1 MLSLKIQTALT
12 DISGWCNQDK
22 AEVFASHLSSMHSPL
37 CVEIGVFSGR
47 SLIILGLLLKEKG
60 RGMAVGIDNW
70 SKTAIVEGNESKD
83 MKWYLDKDLEA
94 IYQKCLTY
102 VMDYEVEDHC
112 AVLRLD
118 SNRGADIFG
127 YESIDLLHID
137 GNHSEKVSCRD
148 VELFLPKVK
157 RRGVIVFDDINWG
170 TTKKAQAILA
180 RNCTLNYQTS
190 HFAAYIKN

>member
-1 MLSLKIQTALT
+1 MLSPKVQAALI

-22 AEVFASHLSSMHSPL
+22 AELFASHLTNMYSPL
-37 CVEIGVFSGR
+37 CVEIGVFAGR

-60 RGMAVGIDNW
+60 RGIAVGIDNW

-94 IYQKCLTY
+94 IYQTCLKY
-102 VMDYEVEDHC
+102 VIDYEVENYC
-112 AVLRLD
+112 SVLRLD
-118 SNRGADIFG
+118 SYRGANIFG

-137 GNHSEKVSCRD
+137 GNHSEKISCRD

-157 RRGVIVFDDINWG
+157 RQGVIVFDDINWG
-170 TTKKAQAILA
+170 TTKKAQALLAKNCILD
-180 RNCTLNYQTS
+180 YQTS